1 MYPLVNDTDPDGGS
15 LSIASVPNVAHGT
28 ISYSVGSNGFYYA
41 PAVGVTGTQSISYTV
56 RDSGGLTATG
66 TVLVVVDTSSSST
79 GKPTARPDYFVTGEG
94 VPLSFGA
101 GDLLANDSDPDG
113 QALSVLVAWTDGL
126 EATVTGS
133 AAAGF
138 TYAPASG
145 TTGPETFSYLVTDPD
160 GRITEGTVYVQVEP
174 TGSTN
179 QAPVAA
185 DDTATSPT
193 GSGINVYPLVNDT
206 DPDGG
211 SLTIVSVAN
220 VAHGTISYGSS
231 SFYYAPAAGFTGI
244 ETITYTVRDSGGLT
258 DTATVTV
265 TVRGG
270 TNRPPVAHAR
280 YLGVDPGAE
289 VPLTL
294 TGTDPDGSPLT
305 FALASSPTGGSLA
318 GTLPEV
324 TYTAPAAP
332 GTYVFT
338 FTVSDGDLTS
348 GPAAVVVTV
357 GANRNPL
364 PTDDTLTVAE
374 GASANVAVLA
384 NDTDLDNDLL
394 VLDAVTVPAA
404 HGTATCALNACS
416 YQADAD
422 YIGSDSFTYRV
433 HDGRGGSA
441 TAQVHVTV
449 TPVNDAPVVWP
460 VTAPGENGT
469 VTLTASDVD
478 SAALTFAVD
487 TPTLGTLGPVSA
499 ADCTTDGDG
508 LTVCTATVDYDQGAG
523 PVLRDTFTFTA
534 SDGDLT
540 SDPATVSV
548 GANSAPTA
556 SLSIPSATGSVPFTV
571 SALAEGTDPDAADD
585 LTFRIDWGDGSADST
600 GSLPAA
606 AVGHTYVHAGTYL
619 VALTVSDGTDSDTEV
634 RSVTAALAETLQA
647 DAGDDRTVTVGSTV
661 GFNGSNSRP
670 TVGIESYAWTFGDG
684 STASGAATS
693 HTFTTAGTYTV
704 ELAVTAAGDTDTDTA
719 TITVVPVTP
728 GVAVTV
734 TNGGTPLS
742 GADVLVITGAGAR
755 FSAVTDGGGQASIVG
770 LPDGTYT
777 VYAFAPGYQPGTGTV
792 TVSEGSG
799 AVTVTLAPGEIGST
813 VVETR
818 ELTYEEIV
826 DLEIDPLDPAN
837 QHVFEF
843 EIHLF
848 FGPEPVVHTPVVNG
862 VGDVLASPVTGGGS
876 TGGGGGGGSFTV
888 GDATVYPVVSASPS
902 PGVPP
907 MINYLVIPGK
917 AKFLKEFFEV
927 KLVVSNLAP
936 SLFTYTDGSAT
947 LELPA
952 GLSLAPT
959 ATVQSLTQAVPDVA
973 GGDSQEVT
981 WIVRGDVEGEYLP
994 AVSYSGLLDPLAVP
1008 VYLRAQVDPSAPLKV
1023 WAGSALEMIVD
1034 AEDQLTQY
1042 HPYRVR
1048 IGLHNVSD
1056 GPVYNPTIELLETG
1070 RVGYIYQPA
1079 ETLERGVPVVA
1090 AGDTFWTEYVLMP
1103 WIPGGNLLLD
1113 QSFVLHTGGDVV
1125 LPSTII
1131 EHPAATASD
1140 ATAVRSGDDVVVSF
1154 GAIAGAEGYDF
1165 YGTADVDTGTNGLQP
1180 DQAFGPYPIVSA
1192 SGGDT
1197 SVTIPVDDLA
1207 GYDWLGVSVYFP
1219 DGHREMLH
1227 NLVSL
1232 PGTGTTGPVTIVPGG
1247 VAVLEGDTGTT
1258 LAEVPVT
1265 LSAPSPVPV
1274 TATWRVISP
1283 GAGNPEFATDD
1294 DFVAATGTVT
1304 FAPGET
1310 LQTVTVS
1317 VVGDTAMEDD
1327 EWVAITFTNPTN
1339 ATIGGFWGLGL
1350 LLVQNDDD
1358 RPTIVPGGVA
1368 VLEGDT
1374 GTTLAEVPVT
1384 LSAPSPVPVTATW
1397 RVISPGAGNPEF
1409 ATDDDFVAATGTV
1422 TFAPGETL
1430 QTVTVSVVGDT
1441 AMEDDEWVAITFTN
1455 PTNATIGG
1463 FLGLGLLLV
1472 QNDDRPTIVPGW
1484 VGVAEGDG
1492 GTTFAMVPVTLSAP
1506 SPVPVTVTW
1515 RAASPGAG
1523 NPEFATDDDFV
1534 AATGTVTFA
1543 PGETYQEV
1551 AVPVVG
1557 DTVVEIDEWLLVAFS
1572 DPTDAILGGWS
1583 GLGLVLIQND
1593 DVTP

>member
-1 MYPLVNDTDPDGGS
+1 
-15 LSIASVPNVAHGT
+15 
-28 ISYSVGSNGFYYA
+28 
-41 PAVGVTGTQSISYTV
+41 
-56 RDSGGLTATG
+56 
-66 TVLVVVDTSSSST
+66 
-79 GKPTARPDYFVTGEG
+79 
-94 VPLSFGA
+94 
-101 GDLLANDSDPDG
+101 
-113 QALSVLVAWTDGL
+113 
-126 EATVTGS
+126 
-133 AAAGF
+133 
-138 TYAPASG
+138 
-145 TTGPETFSYLVTDPD
+145 
-160 GRITEGTVYVQVEP
+160 VYVQVEP

-179 QAPVAA
+179 QAPVAS
-185 DDTATSPT
+185 DDSAASPT
-193 GSGINVYPLVNDT
+193 GAQVYVYALVNDT
-206 DPDGG
+206 DPDGDPI
-211 SLTIVSVAN
+211 SIAAVAN
-220 VAHGTISYGSS
+220 VAHGSINYSVGNTG
-231 SFYYAPAAGFTGI
+231 FYYTPAAGFTGV

-280 YLGVDPGAE
+280 YLGADPGAE

-318 GTLPEV
+318 GTLPAV
-324 TYTAPAAP
+324 TYTAPTAP

-416 YQADAD
+416 YQAGTD
-422 YIGSDSFTYRV
+422 YIGLDSFTYRV

-441 TAQVHVTV
+441 TAQVHVTI
-449 TPVNDAPVVWP
+449 TPVNDAPVAWP
-460 VTAPGENGT
+460 GTAPGENGT
-469 VTLTASDVD
+469 VTLIASDVD
-478 SAALTFAVD
+478 SAALTFAVGP
-487 TPTLGTLGPVSA
+487 PTLGTLGPVSA
-499 ADCTTDGDG
+499 ADCTNDPDTPG

-523 PVLRDTFTFTA
+523 PVLFDTFTFTA

-606 AVGHTYVHAGTYL
+606 AVGHTYGHAGTYL
-619 VALTVSDGTDSDTEV
+619 VALTVSDGTDSDTVV
-634 RSVTAALAETLQA
+634 RSVTATLAETLQA
-647 DAGDDRTVTVGSTV
+647 DAGDDRTVTVGSPV

-670 TVGIESYAWTFGDG
+670 TVGIEAYDWTFSDG
-684 STASGAATS
+684 PTAAGATTS
-693 HTFTTAGTYTV
+693 RTFATAGTYTA
-704 ELAVTAAGDTDTDTA
+704 ELAVTAGGDTDTDTA

-734 TNGGTPLS
+734 TNGGAPLT

-755 FSAVTDGGGQASIVG
+755 FSAVTGAGGLASIVG

-799 AVTVTLAPGEIGST
+799 AVTVTLVPGEIGST

-848 FGPEPVVHTPVVNG
+848 FGPDPVVHTPVVNG

-876 TGGGGGGGSFTV
+876 SSGGGGGGSSFTV
-888 GDATVYPVVSASPS
+888 GEVIVYPVAASSPV
-902 PGVPP
+902 PGVAP

-927 KLVVSNLAP
+927 KLVVANLAAP
-936 SLFTYTDGSAT
+936 EFTYTDGSAT

-959 ATVQSLTQAVPDVA
+959 ADAQSLTRSVPNVG

-981 WIVRGDVEGEYLP
+981 WIVRGDVEGDYLP
-994 AVSYSGLLDPLAVP
+994 AVSYSGLLEPLEVP

-1103 WIPGGNLLLD
+1103 WIPGGDLLLD
-1113 QSFVLHTGGDVV
+1113 QSFVLHTGGDVI

-1131 EHPAATASD
+1131 EHPPAAAASG

-1154 GAIAGAEGYDF
+1154 GDIPGAEGYDF

-1180 DQAFGPYPIVSA
+1180 DQAFGPYPVVSA

-1197 SVTIPVDDLA
+1197 SVTIPVDELA

-1219 DGHREMLH
+1219 DGHREMFH

-1232 PGTGTTGPVTIVPGG
+1232 PETGTPEPVTIVPGG
-1247 VAVLEGDTGTT
+1247 VAVLEGNTATTLAQVPVTLSAPSPVPVTATWTALSPGAGNPEWATADDFVPASGTVTFAPGETAQTVTVPVVGDTVVEDDEWVAVRFADPTNATIGGFWGLGLLLVRNDDQLEPVTIVPGGVTVVEGDSGTT

-1265 LSAPSPVPV
+1265 LSAPSPVAV
-1274 TATWRVISP
+1274 TATWTAVSP
-1283 GAGNPEFATDD
+1283 GPGNPEWATAD
-1294 DFVAATGTVT
+1294 DFGPASGTVT

-1310 LQTVTVS
+1310 AKTVS
-1317 VVGDTAMEDD
+1317 
-1327 EWVAITFTNPTN
+1327 
-1339 ATIGGFWGLGL
+1339 
-1350 LLVQNDDD
+1350 
-1358 RPTIVPGGVA
+1358 
-1368 VLEGDT
+1368 
-1374 GTTLAEVPVT
+1374 
-1384 LSAPSPVPVTATW
+1384 
-1397 RVISPGAGNPEF
+1397 
-1409 ATDDDFVAATGTV
+1409 
-1422 TFAPGETL
+1422 
-1430 QTVTVSVVGDT
+1430 
-1441 AMEDDEWVAITFTN
+1441 
-1455 PTNATIGG
+1455 
-1463 FLGLGLLLV
+1463 
-1472 QNDDRPTIVPGW
+1472 
-1484 VGVAEGDG
+1484 
-1492 GTTFAMVPVTLSAP
+1492 
-1506 SPVPVTVTW
+1506 
-1515 RAASPGAG
+1515 
-1523 NPEFATDDDFV
+1523 
-1534 AATGTVTFA
+1534 
-1543 PGETYQEV
+1543 
-1551 AVPVVG
+1551 VPVVG
-1557 DTVVEIDEWLLVAFS
+1557 DTTVEADELVAVRFAN
-1572 DPTDAILGGWS
+1572 PTNATLGGFW